1 MGGSGDRLARVVSGG
16 LHGQATETASPRIL
30 ATNTAA
36 LRKQVGQEA
45 TVVGRISRTGQSK
58 SGMQFLNFADSEFT
72 VVCHEEDVAKFA
84 EGVPVEAYRGQDV
97 EITGTVELFRGKVQI
112 RLREPS
118 QIKIRAERQ
127 DADTKRRT
135 WWPPKSRPIHAPA
148 SRRRCVAESSRVA
161 LSRP

>member
-1 MGGSGDRLARVVSGG
+1 MGRRRVLVEWAAVAISFGWLAAVCA
-16 LHGQATETASPRIL
+16 GQATETISQRIL

-36 LRKQVGQEA
+36 LRKQVGHEA

-72 VVCHEEDVAKFA
+72 VVCPEEDVAKFS

-97 EITGTVELFRGKVQI
+97 EITGTVELYRGKVQI

-118 QIKIRAERQ
+118 QIQYGRIVS
-127 DADTKRRT
+127 TRT
-135 WWPPKSRPIHAPA
+135 RNANLVAAQVPTRSRSGRSAKM
-148 SRRRCVAESSRVA
+148 CG
-161 LSRP
+161 